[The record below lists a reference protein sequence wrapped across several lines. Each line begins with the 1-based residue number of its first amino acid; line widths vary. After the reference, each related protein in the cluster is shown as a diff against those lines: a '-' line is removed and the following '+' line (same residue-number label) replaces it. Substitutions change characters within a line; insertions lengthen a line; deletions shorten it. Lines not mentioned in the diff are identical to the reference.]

1 MKLGLNGATT
11 MKADLFADIQA
22 AREAGFEL
30 IELWA
35 AKLDRALQDRGIGAV
50 QEALDRAGVRPW
62 AINSI
67 EHISFRSQDDERNIK
82 ERCRQL
88 SEVARQIG
96 CPYIVVVPGKAPAGA
111 GRPEILEESARI
123 LSVLSDIARPDVGLA
138 FEFIGGQGLSI
149 GTLGE
154 AVDAVGLCA
163 RDNVGVVLDCFHFH
177 AGGSS
182 FTDFDR
188 LKPEKLFIFH
198 INDAEDR
205 PREELRDSHRLLPG
219 EGILPLSEIL
229 FSLKRI
235 GYDEM
240 ASIELF
246 RPEYWERD
254 PVELAKDC
262 RESMIN
268 VLKPAG
274 MV

>member
-22 AREAGFEL
+22 AGEAGFEL

-35 AKLDRALQDRGIGAV
+35 AKLDRALDERGIAAV
-50 QEALDRAGVRPW
+50 QDALAATGVRPW

-88 SEVARQIG
+88 CDVARQIG
-96 CPYIVVVPGKAPAGA
+96 CPYIVVVPGKKPQGA
-111 GRPEILEESARI
+111 EPQEILEESARI
-123 LSVLSDIARPDVGLA
+123 LSVLSDIAQPDVGLA
-138 FEFIGGQGLSI
+138 FEFIGGQGLSV
-149 GTLGE
+149 GTLGQ
-154 AVDAVGLCA
+154 AVDAVELCA
-163 RDNVGVVLDCFHFH
+163 RANVGVVLDCFHFY

-182 FTDFDR
+182 FADFDK

-205 PREELRDSHRLLPG
+205 PKEELRDSHRLLPG
-219 EGILPLSEIL
+219 EGILPLKEIIS
-229 FSLKRI
+229 SLRKI
-235 GYDEM
+235 GYDNM
-240 ASIELF
+240 VSIELF

-254 PVELAKDC
+254 PLELARACKK
-262 RESMIN
+262 SMQE
-268 VLKPAG
+268 VLK
-274 MV
+274 VS

>member
-11 MKADLFADIQA
+11 MKADLFTDIRA

-35 AKLDRALQDRGIGAV
+35 AKLDRALQERGIGAV
-50 QEALDRAGVRPW
+50 QEALSRAGVQPW

-82 ERCRQL
+82 QRCRQL
-88 SEVARQIG
+88 CDVARQIG
-96 CPYIVVVPGKAPAGA
+96 CPYMVVVPGRAPSGA
-111 GRPEILEESARI
+111 EEEEILEETARI

-138 FEFIGGQGLSI
+138 FEFVGGQGLSI
-149 GTLGE
+149 STLGQ
-154 AVDAVGLCA
+154 AVDAVMRCG
-163 RDNVGVVLDCFHFH
+163 RDNVGVVLDCFHFY

-182 FTDFDR
+182 FSEFDR
-188 LKPEKLFIFH
+188 LKAEKLFIFH

-229 FSLKRI
+229 LSLKRI
-235 GYDEM
+235 GYREM

-254 PVELAKDC
+254 PVELARDC
-262 RESMIN
+262 KASMER
-268 VLKPAG
+268 LLG
-274 MV
+274 SF

>member
-11 MKADLFADIQA
+11 MKADLFADILA
-22 AREAGFEL
+22 AGEAGFEL

-35 AKLDRALQDRGIGAV
+35 GKLDRALQERGIAAV
-50 QEALDRAGVRPW
+50 QDALAGTGVRPW

-88 SEVARQIG
+88 CDVARQIG
-96 CPYIVVVPGKAPAGA
+96 CPYIVVVPGKAPAGT
-111 GRPEILEESARI
+111 GEKEIAEESARI

-138 FEFIGGQGLSI
+138 FEFIGGQGLSV
-149 GTLGE
+149 GTLGQ
-154 AVDAVGLCA
+154 AVDAVELCG
-163 RDNVGVVLDCFHFH
+163 RDNVGVVLDCFHFY

-182 FTDFDR
+182 FEDFDK

-219 EGILPLSEIL
+219 EGILPLKEIL
-229 FSLKRI
+229 SSLRKI
-235 GYDEM
+235 CYDNM
-240 ASIELF
+240 VSIELF

-254 PVELAKDC
+254 PLELARAC
-262 RESMIN
+262 RKSMKEI
-268 VLKPAG
+268 LRTA
-274 MV
+274 